1 MFLYDWM
8 LSYEAAS
15 ARVLL
20 SLVVAIEPKKAGCIS
35 VEEDTTSVG
44 LASSLQVS

>member
-15 ARVLL
+15 ARVLP
-20 SLVVAIEPKKAGCIS
+20 SLLVAIETKKAGWMF
-35 VEEDTTSVG
+35 VEEDTTSVA
-44 LASSLQVS
+44 LASSLGVS